1 MSELFEQLVAHLRG
15 MWRFRWWALLGSWAL
30 CLAGFAWVYTLP
42 NQYESSTRVYVDT
55 QTAIKDAVKGIV
67 SVSDV
72 HEEVQKKL
80 SEMLSVPQ
88 LKKVARDTDLDLRA
102 TTPLELEKLVD
113 ALRKNV
119 QISSLK
125 GGTLYSITYHDT
137 DPKMAQRVVQTML
150 TDFVGDSLRANN
162 ADNTEA
168 MRFLEDQIAIYESRL
183 LESEQKLAAFKKK
196 NVGLMP
202 GSEGGYYQNLEA
214 AIGQLASLRS
224 SYRLKQRTRE
234 ELVKQLEGEEPTFG
248 LVAEANANDGSAPTE
263 FDARIAELR
272 GVMDQLLQRFTEKHP
287 DVIATEAQ
295 IAGLEARR
303 EEALAV
309 RRQVAPDRVAF
320 NPLDQNPVYQSMRI
334 NLINVEVE
342 LVELEGSIAEQERK
356 VGRLRQLVDTVPEVE
371 AELSRLNRDYQV
383 TKTYHDDLL
392 NRLESARLGEDA
404 NAQSDDIK
412 FQVIDPPVVPLD
424 PKGPNRPLFLTAI
437 LLASLMFGLA
447 VSFLLDQLRPVFST
461 RNELR
466 NKTGLPVLG
475 TIGVVLMPR
484 QKLMTRAQ
492 TMMFAV
498 GLLALIG
505 VYFGAVALESR
516 FVDIANSLQN
526 RGST

>member
-1 MSELFEQLVAHLRG
+1 MSELFEQ
-15 MWRFRWWALLGSWAL
+15 
-30 CLAGFAWVYTLP
+30 
-42 NQYESSTRVYVDT
+42 STQVYVDT

-72 HEEVQKKL
+72 REEVQKKL

-113 ALRKNV
+113 SLRKNI

-125 GGTLYSITYHDT
+125 GGSLYSITYHDT

-162 ADNTEA
+162 KDNTEA
-168 MRFLEDQIAIYESRL
+168 MRFLEDQISIYETRL
-183 LESEQKLAAFKKK
+183 LDSEQKLAEFKKR

-224 SYRLKQRTRE
+224 SYRLKRRARE

-248 LVAEANANDGSAPTE
+248 LLDDSNDSQGSSSPTE

-272 GVMDQLLQRFTEKHP
+272 GVLDQQLLALTEKHP
-287 DVIATEAQ
+287 DVISTKTQ
-295 IAGLEARR
+295 IAALERRREVALSARR
-303 EEALAV
+303 PSAV
-309 RRQVAPDRVAF
+309 TERPSF
-320 NPLDQNPVYQSMRI
+320 NPLDINPVYQTMRI
-334 NLINVEVE
+334 SLVNVEVE
-342 LVELEGSIAEQERK
+342 IVELEGSIGEQERK
-356 VGRLRQLVDTVPEVE
+356 VARLRQLVDTVPEVE
-371 AELSRLNRDYQV
+371 AELSRLNRDYTV
-383 TKTYHDDLL
+383 TKNYHDDLL
-392 NRLESARLGEDA
+392 DRLESARLGEDA

-412 FQVIDPPVVPLD
+412 FKVIDPPAVPLD
-424 PKGPNRPLFLTAI
+424 PKGPNRQLFLTAF

-447 VSFLLDQLRPVFST
+447 ISFLLDQLKPVFST

-475 TIGVVLMPR
+475 TIGVVLMPH
-484 QKLMTRAQ
+484 QKIVMRAQ

-498 GLLALIG
+498 GLIALIG
-505 VYFGAVALESR
+505 VYFGALALEDR
-516 FVDIANSLQN
+516 FVDIANSLQS
-526 RGST
+526 RSTT